1 MPHHRA
7 RKKLTRPATLAVV
20 LTLVAAVAVNA
31 LLDDSATPG
40 EGLIAKANAA
50 ESRGEVGVFNFA
62 FVAEGGKRKPALLE
76 GGPKGERIYG
86 TVARQSIFWSC
97 VQPREGAW
105 KIDGCRQVRLV
116 DQLQAAGWDVQVVL
130 RTKAGQFGNGPFW
143 ATDWPG
149 QKENPDVAYA
159 PVDLR
164 DEPSSEFGYSKGFY
178 DYVSR
183 VIDRYCDGSQCRIH
197 SFVIDNESNSR
208 EQWIGR
214 GDTPESDV
222 ADYVRLVATARKAI
236 DDSGARLPLF
246 DSGIQGYAVLWHVLA
261 EELKARGPQAAAAT
275 YSAYFNAESSPDR
288 IAKMIQQRVKRPPI
302 AKIKMF
308 MESDLHRYTDGVN
321 FHHYQTP
328 QSIPA
333 LVDYLRKRAPAG
345 HAIATNEV
353 GVREKIV
360 QTTDK
365 DLINAWMIQKMVYL
379 LDSEVSP
386 VIWFTILAKANLGG
400 FTTGQ
405 AKFKPAHA
413 EAWNS
418 FASLVGAGVTDVS
431 METAEAGDQDLVR
444 AVLKSP
450 EGRFAVE
457 WFEGD
462 QAGDWSDVAGPSG
475 CETDQPHYAN
485 RYLRVVTC
493 D

>member
-1 MPHHRA
+1 
-7 RKKLTRPATLAVV
+7 
-20 LTLVAAVAVNA
+20 
-31 LLDDSATPG
+31 
-40 EGLIAKANAA
+40 
-50 ESRGEVGVFNFA
+50 
-62 FVAEGGKRKPALLE
+62 
-76 GGPKGERIYG
+76 
-86 TVARQSIFWSC
+86 
-97 VQPREGAW
+97 
-105 KIDGCRQVRLV
+105 
-116 DQLQAAGWDVQVVL
+116 
-130 RTKAGQFGNGPFW
+130 
-143 ATDWPG
+143 
-149 QKENPDVAYA
+149 
-159 PVDLR
+159 
-164 DEPSSEFGYSKGFY
+164 
-178 DYVSR
+178 
-183 VIDRYCDGSQCRIH
+183 
-197 SFVIDNESNSR
+197 
-208 EQWIGR
+208 
-214 GDTPESDV
+214 
-222 ADYVRLVATARKAI
+222 
-236 DDSGARLPLF
+236 
-246 DSGIQGYAVLWHVLA
+246 
-261 EELKARGPQAAAAT
+261 
-275 YSAYFNAESSPDR
+275 
-288 IAKMIQQRVKRPPI
+288 
-302 AKIKMF
+302 MF

-333 LVDYLRKRAPAG
+333 LVDYLRKRAPTG

-360 QTTDK
+360 QSTDK

-413 EAWNS
+413 AAWNS

-462 QAGDWSDVAGPSG
+462 QVGDWSDVAGPAG